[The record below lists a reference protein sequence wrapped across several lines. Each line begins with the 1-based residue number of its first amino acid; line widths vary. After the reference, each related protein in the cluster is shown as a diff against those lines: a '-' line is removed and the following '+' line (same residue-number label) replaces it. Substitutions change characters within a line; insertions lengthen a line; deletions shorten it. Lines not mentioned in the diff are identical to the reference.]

1 MRSCRFP
8 RSPEVWVGPR
18 WSVLL
23 HPRDSLLCEDA
34 SVVLT
39 RHHPA
44 PGAGNLVLLE
54 LFWKVSDY
62 FQMKG
67 QKQKAS
73 PYIETFT
80 FKKFWVSLTL
90 FSSLLPRSPGG
101 NMLRFVHFNFL
112 VSLGCAQS

>member
-1 MRSCRFP
+1 M
-8 RSPEVWVGPR
+8 
-18 WSVLL
+18 LL
-23 HPRDSLLCEDA
+23 HPRDFLLCEDA
-34 SVVLT
+34 LVVLT

-44 PGAGNLVLLE
+44 PGTGNFMLLE

-62 FQMKG
+62 FKMKG

-90 FSSLLPRSPGG
+90 FSSLLPRALAGT
-101 NMLRFVHFNFL
+101 
-112 VSLGCAQS
+112 C